1 MDVSPH
7 LKIRTPLGEITPRA
21 MPKARADYLDRL
33 RAGEIEPGI
42 HEAPLGHHPT
52 SMRMPNADSG
62 LVVSRQNSV
71 SSYRDPETRSVGN
84 PATAWGQ

>member
-52 SMRMPNADSG
+52 SLRMPNADSG
-62 LVVSRQNSV
+62 LVVSR
-71 SSYRDPETRSVGN
+71 
-84 PATAWGQ
+84 